1 VHPAGFDLQA
11 HRGGAGLTVEN
22 TLAAFEKA
30 LDLGVTTLECDMHV
44 TLDGVPVVVHD
55 RRLGPDKYADTG
67 PCVDGDPFY
76 PYVGCLVP
84 DLTVAQLRTLDAGS
98 QPLAT
103 FPEQRSAPG
112 AQIPLLSELFAL
124 VAERGAS
131 DVGFNIETKFDA
143 MAPHET
149 GPRERFAETLV
160 EAARVA
166 GLVERISV
174 QSFDWAV
181 LRVVRR
187 LEPRLRLNVLV
198 APKYLETGKAGAS
211 PWLGGIDIDDYP
223 DVVAAVADEG
233 FDAISP
239 AHGYPFALGV
249 GDPSYVPFA
258 SAEMVARA
266 HDAGLRVLPYTVDL
280 PATMH
285 ALLDLGIDGMITNYP
300 DRLRAVLTERGL
312 PLPAAYPGPSG

>member
-1 VHPAGFDLQA
+1 MHPVGFDLQA

-67 PCVDGDPFY
+67 PFVDGDPFY
-76 PYVGCLVP
+76 PYVGSLVP
-84 DLTVAQLRTLDAGS
+84 DLTVAQLRTVDAGS
-98 QPLAT
+98 QPLPA
-103 FPEQRSAPG
+103 FPEQHSAPG

-149 GPRERFAETLV
+149 GPRERFAEALV
-160 EAARVA
+160 EASRVA
-166 GLVERISV
+166 GLVERVSV

-258 SAEMVARA
+258 SAGLIARA
-266 HDAGLRVLPYTVDL
+266 HDCGLLVLPYTVDL

-285 ALLDLGIDGMITNYP
+285 ALLDAGVDGMITNYP
-300 DRLRAVLTERGL
+300 DRLRAVLAERGL
-312 PLPAAYPGPSG
+312 PLPTPYPGLTG